1 MGRTHGG
8 AYRGGA
14 DERVTALQP
23 RPDPSSRPPLHAAGQ
38 TEGRGDGAE
47 DGDNHVDDQ
56 LPGLF
61 LVFGTHNKLFLK
73 GSPPFYGWNG
83 KII

>member
-1 MGRTHGG
+1 VPFRF
-8 AYRGGA
+8 
-14 DERVTALQP
+14 
-23 RPDPSSRPPLHAAGQ
+23 LHAACQ
-38 TEGRGDGAE
+38 TEGGGDGGE

-56 LPGLF
+56 LPGFF

-73 GSPPFYGWNG
+73 GSPLFYGWNG